1 MFSQEVLIGRGL
13 DLERESSEQGF
24 TLFDFESTES
34 TFRKAKGVIKVC
46 AISSVGRAADS

>member
-24 TLFDFESTES
+24 TLFDFESTAGRGKVLS
-34 TFRKAKGVIKVC
+34 GKPKA
-46 AISSVGRAADS
+46 